1 MLAMV
6 RCPAVVRSGTML
18 KDWLA
23 APGYR
28 CTQWLDALRQVL
40 SLATTVTS
48 T

>member
-6 RCPAVVRSGTML
+6 PCPAVVRAGTML

-23 APGYR
+23 TQGYR
-28 CTQWLDALRQVL
+28 CTQWLDAVRQVL